1 MAKNP
6 KIIFLGGVGEIG
18 KNMTAIEYNNNIIV
32 IDCGLSFP
40 SMDEMPG
47 IDYVIPDFNYLV
59 QNKNKV
65 KGIVITHGHEDH
77 IGALPYVLKQIDAPV
92 YGSNFSLA
100 LLQHKLREHKLKE
113 IKTYTADDAS
123 RVFDIGCFKVE
134 FVRVTHSIAGAYAIS
149 VATPKGIIFF
159 TGDYKIDYTPVD
171 AKPIELARIAEIG
184 KEGVL
189 VMLQDSTNIERQG
202 YSMSERSVGQKLDD
216 LFYQNMQKRI
226 IVATFATNIHRVQQ
240 IINCCIK
247 YNRRIAFSGRSMIN
261 IADIA
266 HKIKELN
273 YPKDMIVDI
282 AKINSV
288 PYDKICIISTGTQ
301 GEPESA
307 LTRMSKDELKK
318 VTISDTDCI
327 IFSSSPIPGNEK
339 MIYNV
344 INNLCKKGADVI
356 YKDLSEVHVS
366 GHACREELKTMISL
380 VKPRYFIPVHG
391 EYRHLKQHIDLAES
405 LGMYKENMLIPEIGD
420 IVEVSKQGIK
430 KVDKLSGGCIMLDG
444 SFVESSDMILR
455 DRKNLSEDGFVIVIL
470 NVNACGTLEGEPN
483 FETRGLSISKDIAE
497 SLKNKIMLSFST
509 GEFREMTSGEI
520 RSYVRKNIARELDKR
535 LKKQPIILPIIF
547 EHK

>member
-1 MAKNP
+1 MAKKL

-32 IDCGLSFP
+32 VDSGLSFP
-40 SMDEMPG
+40 NIDEMPG
-47 IDYVIPDFNYLV
+47 IDYVIPDYSYLV
-59 QNKNKV
+59 QNQSKIR
-65 KGIVITHGHEDH
+65 GILITHGHEDH
-77 IGALPYVLKQIDAPV
+77 IGALPYVLQDIQAPV
-92 YGSNFSLA
+92 YGSAFSIA
-100 LLQHKLREHKLKE
+100 LLQHKLREHKVKE
-113 IKTYTADDAS
+113 VKTHTVDDNNK
-123 RVFDIGCFKVE
+123 VFDIGCFRAE

-149 VATPKGIIFF
+149 ITTPKGVIFF

-171 AKPIELARIAEIG
+171 GRAIDLARIAEIG

-189 VMLQDSTNIERQG
+189 LMLQDSTNVERQG

-216 LFYQNMQKRI
+216 IFYQNIHKRI
-226 IVATFATNIHRVQQ
+226 IVATFSTNIHRVQQ

-261 IADIA
+261 IAEIA
-266 HKIKELN
+266 HKLKELH
-273 YPKDMIVDI
+273 YPKDMIVDL
-282 AKINSV
+282 ARINSV

-318 VTISDTDCI
+318 ITISDTDCVV
-327 IFSSSPIPGNEK
+327 FSSSPIPGNEK

-391 EYRHLKQHIDLAES
+391 EYRHLKQHVDLAET
-405 LGMYKENMLIPEIGD
+405 LGVPRDNMLIPEIGD
-420 IVEVSKQGIK
+420 VIEVSKGGLRK
-430 KVDKLSGGCIMLDG
+430 EEKLNISCIMLDG

-455 DRKNLSEDGFVIVIL
+455 DRKTLSEDGFVIVIL
-470 NVNACGTLEGEPN
+470 NISASGNLDGEPY
-483 FETRGLSISKDIAE
+483 FETRGITVSKDIE
-497 SLKNKIMLSFST
+497 EKIKNKIMLSFSA
-509 GEFREMTSGEI
+509 GDFREMAGAEI
-520 RSYVRKNIARELDKR
+520 RSLIRKSVAKELDKK
-535 LKKQPIILPIIF
+535 LKKHPVILPIIF
-547 EHK
+547 EH

>member
-1 MAKNP
+1 MAKKL

-32 IDCGLSFP
+32 VDSGLSFP
-40 SMDEMPG
+40 NIDEMPG
-47 IDYVIPDFNYLV
+47 IDYVIPDYSYLV
-59 QNKNKV
+59 QNQSKIR
-65 KGIVITHGHEDH
+65 GILITHGHEDH
-77 IGALPYVLKQIDAPV
+77 IGALPYILQDIQAPV
-92 YGSNFSLA
+92 YGSAFSIA
-100 LLQHKLREHKLKE
+100 LLQHKLREHKVKE
-113 IKTYTADDAS
+113 VKTHTVDDNNK
-123 RVFDIGCFKVE
+123 VFDIGCFRAE

-149 VATPKGIIFF
+149 ITTPKGVIFF

-171 AKPIELARIAEIG
+171 GRAIDLARIAEIG

-189 VMLQDSTNIERQG
+189 LMLQDSTNVERQG

-216 LFYQNMQKRI
+216 IFYQNIHKRI
-226 IVATFATNIHRVQQ
+226 IVATFSTNIHRVQQ

-261 IADIA
+261 IAEIA
-266 HKIKELN
+266 HKLKELH
-273 YPKDMIVDI
+273 YPKDMIVDL
-282 AKINSV
+282 ARINSV

-318 VTISDTDCI
+318 ITISDTDCVV
-327 IFSSSPIPGNEK
+327 FSSSPIPGNEK

-391 EYRHLKQHIDLAES
+391 EYRHLKQHVDLAET
-405 LGMYKENMLIPEIGD
+405 LGVPRDNMLIPEIGD
-420 IVEVSKQGIK
+420 VIEVSKGGLRK
-430 KVDKLSGGCIMLDG
+430 EEKLNISCIMLDG

-455 DRKNLSEDGFVIVIL
+455 DRKTLSEDGFVIVIL
-470 NVNACGTLEGEPN
+470 NISASGNLDGEPY
-483 FETRGLSISKDIAE
+483 FETRGITVSKDIE
-497 SLKNKIMLSFST
+497 EKIKNKIMLSFSA
-509 GEFREMTSGEI
+509 GDFREMAGAEI
-520 RSYVRKNIARELDKR
+520 RSLIRKSVAKELDKK
-535 LKKQPIILPIIF
+535 LKKHPVILPIIF
-547 EHK
+547 EH

>member
-1 MAKNP
+1 LAKKL

-32 IDCGLSFP
+32 VDSGLSFP
-40 SMDEMPG
+40 NIDEMPG
-47 IDYVIPDFNYLV
+47 IDYVIPDYSYLV
-59 QNKNKV
+59 QNQSKIR
-65 KGIVITHGHEDH
+65 GILITHGHEDH
-77 IGALPYVLKQIDAPV
+77 IGALPYVLQDIQAPV
-92 YGSNFSLA
+92 YGSAFSIA
-100 LLQHKLREHKLKE
+100 LLQHKLREHKVKE
-113 IKTYTADDAS
+113 VKTHTVDDNNK
-123 RVFDIGCFKVE
+123 VFDIGCFRAE

-149 VATPKGIIFF
+149 ITTPKGVIFF

-171 AKPIELARIAEIG
+171 GRAIDLARIAEIG

-189 VMLQDSTNIERQG
+189 LMLQDSTNVERQG

-216 LFYQNMQKRI
+216 IFYQNIHKRI
-226 IVATFATNIHRVQQ
+226 IVATFSTNIHRVQQ

-261 IADIA
+261 IAEIA
-266 HKIKELN
+266 HKLKELH
-273 YPKDMIVDI
+273 YPKDMIVDL
-282 AKINSV
+282 ARINSV

-318 VTISDTDCI
+318 ITISDTDCVV
-327 IFSSSPIPGNEK
+327 FSSSPIPGNEK

-391 EYRHLKQHIDLAES
+391 EYRHLKQHVDLAET
-405 LGMYKENMLIPEIGD
+405 LGVPRDNMLIPEIGD
-420 IVEVSKQGIK
+420 VIEVSKGGLRK
-430 KVDKLSGGCIMLDG
+430 EEKLNISCIMLDG

-455 DRKNLSEDGFVIVIL
+455 DRKTLSEDGFVIVIL
-470 NVNACGTLEGEPN
+470 NISASGNLDGEPY
-483 FETRGLSISKDIAE
+483 FETRGITVSKDIE
-497 SLKNKIMLSFST
+497 EKIKNKIMLSFSA
-509 GEFREMTSGEI
+509 GDFREMAGAEI
-520 RSYVRKNIARELDKR
+520 RSLIRKSVAKELDKK
-535 LKKQPIILPIIF
+535 LKKHPVILPIIF
-547 EHK
+547 EH

>member
-59 QNKNKV
+59 QNKSKV

-113 IKTYTADDAS
+113 IKTYTADDAN
-123 RVFDIGCFKVE
+123 RVFDVGCFKVE

-149 VATPKGIIFF
+149 LTTPKGVIFF

-318 VTISDTDCI
+318 VTINDTDCI

-391 EYRHLKQHIDLAES
+391 EYRHLKQHVDLAES
-405 LGMYKENMLIPEIGD
+405 LGMYKDNMLIPEIGD
-420 IVEVSKQGIK
+420 IVEVSRQGIK

-497 SLKNKIMLSFST
+497 SLKSKIMLSFST
-509 GEFREMTSGEI
+509 GEFKEMTSGEI
-520 RSYVRKNIARELDKR
+520 RSYVRKGIAKELDKR

>member
-1 MAKNP
+1 LAKKL

-32 IDCGLSFP
+32 VDSGLSFP
-40 SMDEMPG
+40 NIDEMPG
-47 IDYVIPDFNYLV
+47 IDYVIPDYSYLV
-59 QNKNKV
+59 QNQSKIR
-65 KGIVITHGHEDH
+65 GILITHGHEDH
-77 IGALPYVLKQIDAPV
+77 IGALPYILQDIQAPV
-92 YGSNFSLA
+92 YGSAFSIA
-100 LLQHKLREHKLKE
+100 LLQHKLREHKVKE
-113 IKTYTADDAS
+113 VKTHTVDDNNK
-123 RVFDIGCFKVE
+123 VFDIGCFRAE

-149 VATPKGIIFF
+149 ITTPKGVIFF

-171 AKPIELARIAEIG
+171 GRAIDLARIAEIG

-189 VMLQDSTNIERQG
+189 LMLQDSTNVERQG

-216 LFYQNMQKRI
+216 IFYQNIHKRI
-226 IVATFATNIHRVQQ
+226 IVATFSTNIHRVQQ

-261 IADIA
+261 IAEIA
-266 HKIKELN
+266 HKLKELH
-273 YPKDMIVDI
+273 YPKDMIVDL
-282 AKINSV
+282 ARINSV

-318 VTISDTDCI
+318 ITISDTDCVV
-327 IFSSSPIPGNEK
+327 FSSSPIPGNEK

-391 EYRHLKQHIDLAES
+391 EYRHLKQHVDLAET
-405 LGMYKENMLIPEIGD
+405 LGVPRDNMLIPEIGD
-420 IVEVSKQGIK
+420 VIEVSKGGLRK
-430 KVDKLSGGCIMLDG
+430 EEKLNISCIMLDG

-455 DRKNLSEDGFVIVIL
+455 DRKTLSEDGFVIVIL
-470 NVNACGTLEGEPN
+470 NISASGNLDGEPY
-483 FETRGLSISKDIAE
+483 FETRGITVSKDIE
-497 SLKNKIMLSFST
+497 EKIKNKIMLSFSA
-509 GEFREMTSGEI
+509 GDFREMAGAEI
-520 RSYVRKNIARELDKR
+520 RSLIRKSVAKELDKK
-535 LKKQPIILPIIF
+535 LKKHPVILPIIF
-547 EHK
+547 EH